1 MLRQLSNYLED
12 EVDLEYQFS
21 MYTIRS
27 KLQYSYIDDG
37 RPTVATKMNSIPEYY
52 CLFAGKINSIYE
64 IESKIENT

>member
-1 MLRQLSNYLED
+1 MQRQLLHYLED
-12 EVDLEYQFS
+12 EVVLQYQFS

-37 RPTVATKMNSIPEYY
+37 RPTIATKLNSSPDYY

-64 IESKIENT
+64 IESKINNA